1 MGRPLHGRTNNWK
14 PIETDVICISRVWKM
29 RTHPVILKAVTVDRI
44 VNRKRDPCAVDSRPV
59 LRRAGVR
66 GDPRPVSNLL
76 LLITVDNRR
85 LHGRVKS
92 LQLLITASVL
102 RILPAVDVRL
112 PPGPQHRL
120 NQLRVLLTDEAA
132 VFRTKLT
139 FRPHSTDS
147 FTHRKMTLSLADRSS
162 KTSAIKI
169 LGTVGSDPDA
179 HRGEMIKKE
188 EERLRASMRRESKQK
203 RIRERSTTGRGMSGN
218 YLEPDRDGYD
228 D

>member
-1 MGRPLHGRTNNWK
+1 MLFASVGFQSWIDEFYWGCLIQRWLLSKSFRINRVRKVYFIFFIIHFLTCFSSMGCQLSNC
-14 PIETDVICISRVWKM
+14 VCILQM

-66 GDPRPVSNLL
+66 GDPRPVWNLL

-102 RILPAVDVRL
+102 RILPAADVLRVLPAVDVRL

-120 NQLRVLLTDEAA
+120 NQLRVLLT
-132 VFRTKLT
+132 VFG
-139 FRPHSTDS
+139 F
-147 FTHRKMTLSLADRSS
+147 
-162 KTSAIKI
+162 
-169 LGTVGSDPDA
+169 
-179 HRGEMIKKE
+179 
-188 EERLRASMRRESKQK
+188 
-203 RIRERSTTGRGMSGN
+203 
-218 YLEPDRDGYD
+218 
-228 D
+228 